1 LQGRRHVVEY
11 SSIVLFRE
19 TCENVQ
25 VCGAAL
31 CETVDD
37 GQGKKITEML
47 IQTI

>member
-1 LQGRRHVVEY
+1 MEH
-11 SSIVLFRE
+11 SSVVLFRE
-19 TCENVQ
+19 TRENVQ

-37 GQGKKITEML
+37 GQGKKITGTL